1 MLLGIKR
8 QCHEINQAFNSMGFC
23 NNVQFEHFTV
33 SQKYHGTYSI
43 PTVLFGRPTLIS
55 LKFFSWPILPLPAKV
70 PKTPRERVVN
80 GAVKWVLRTTLVP
93 AGYLATY
100 GGCSTQSAPPR
111 QVLTAR
117 SGLQIH
123 IWQRWTYFAPPLVFL
138 SLLQL
143 GMIMALGNGN
153 KKMREG
159 VKGGGGTKWG

>member
-80 GAVKWVLRTTLVP
+80 GAVKWVLIGPPWYQLVIWLLMVVP
-93 AGYLATY
+93 RNQPHHAR
-100 GGCSTQSAPPR
+100 CSPR
-111 QVLTAR
+111 AQVCKFTFG
-117 SGLQIH
+117 SVEH
-123 IWQRWTYFAPPLVFL
+123 ILHPHSSSCLCY
-138 SLLQL
+138 
-143 GMIMALGNGN
+143 N
-153 KKMREG
+153 
-159 VKGGGGTKWG
+159 